1 MPIKEAG
8 EAGVPKRL
16 AGGPDA
22 KIMGPIPKKQTEPS
36 STADPFREP
45 LETLSIEL
53 SRISAEIQS
62 ISSGFQAHI
71 QLAVAESGAVVENQY
86 RAQMEKSLA
95 ELREQLVA
103 QIRQELRKE
112 FEAELD
118 SRLSHLA
125 EVQQEIT
132 RVTTNLDAVAN
143 EIALM
148 LDDPT
153 VDLSHVMRK
162 RNEQAV
168 LKSYLEGL
176 RCALGEKPKAKG
188 SGL

>member
-1 MPIKEAG
+1 VYQQGWPVGPTLKETL
-8 EAGVPKRL
+8 KML
-16 AGGPDA
+16 
-22 KIMGPIPKKQTEPS
+22 MGPISKNLADLS
-36 STADPFREP
+36 STTDPLKEP
-45 LETLSIEL
+45 LETLSLEL

-71 QLAVAESGAVVENQY
+71 QLAVAESGAVMENHY

-95 ELREQLVA
+95 ELREQLA
-103 QIRQELRKE
+103 SQIRQELRKE
-112 FEAELD
+112 FEAELQG
-118 SRLSHLA
+118 RLSHLA
-125 EVQQEIT
+125 EVQHEIT
-132 RVTTNLDAVAN
+132 RVTATLDTVAS
-143 EIALM
+143 EIASM

-168 LKSYLEGL
+168 LKSYLDGL

-188 SGL
+188 AGV